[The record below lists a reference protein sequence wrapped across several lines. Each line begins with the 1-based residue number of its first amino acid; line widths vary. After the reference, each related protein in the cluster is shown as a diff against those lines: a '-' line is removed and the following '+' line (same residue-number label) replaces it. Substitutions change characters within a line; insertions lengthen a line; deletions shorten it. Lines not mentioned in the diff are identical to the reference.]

1 MNMTPR
7 VSPLPASA
15 GPASYRGAAWLLS
28 VFLIAC
34 TSVGFAGAATVT
46 RGPYLQMGTP
56 SSIIVRWR
64 TDTASD
70 SSVRFGASA
79 ASLGSIVS
87 DPTLTTEHQVLLTG
101 LAPASRY
108 YYSVGT
114 SAATLAGGA
123 DYSFVTSP
131 LIGNAQPTR
140 IWVLGDSGTKG
151 TTAAAVRNGYT
162 SFGAG
167 RYTNVWL
174 MLGDNAY
181 ENGTDAE
188 YEAAVFDMYPTYLRQ
203 SVLWSTIGNHDTA
216 QLTNP
221 SLSIPYFQIFN
232 NPTNGAAGGAASG
245 TEKYYSF
252 DYGRIHFISLD
263 SMTSSRAPGSAMLNW
278 LEADLG
284 STTQDWIIAF
294 WHHPPYTKGS
304 HNSDTETALI
314 EMRSNVLPIL
324 EAGGV
329 DLVLTGHSHSYER
342 TVFLNGHYGSSGTL
356 TPAMKVDAG
365 SGREDGTGAY
375 DKATDLAANQ
385 GAVYVV
391 AGNGGH
397 VTTWT
402 GGSSA
407 EYNPTPHPAMYVSA
421 LHIGSMVVDVDGD
434 RLDAKMIR
442 ETGAIDDYFT
452 IIKTPPVAQ
461 PPAAPAGLAATAGN
475 AQVALSWA
483 SSAGASSYNVKRGVA
498 SGGPYGLVASGIT
511 GLSYTDT
518 TVSNGTTYYFVVSA
532 SNSDGESANSNQV
545 SAAPVAPAAVPAAP
559 SNLRAVAASR
569 TQINLSWNDNANNET
584 SYLIERSTSSTKGYV
599 QVATVGAN
607 VASFSN
613 TGLRANKL
621 YYYRVRA
628 SNGSVNSAYSNTAS
642 AKTPR

>member
-1 MNMTPR
+1 
-7 VSPLPASA
+7 V
-15 GPASYRGAAWLLS
+15 
-28 VFLIAC
+28 
-34 TSVGFAGAATVT
+34 
-46 RGPYLQMGTP
+46 
-56 SSIIVRWR
+56 
-64 TDTASD
+64 
-70 SSVRFGASA
+70 
-79 ASLGSIVS
+79 
-87 DPTLTTEHQVLLTG
+87 
-101 LAPASRY
+101 
-108 YYSVGT
+108 
-114 SAATLAGGA
+114 
-123 DYSFVTSP
+123 
-131 LIGNAQPTR
+131 
-140 IWVLGDSGTKG
+140 
-151 TTAAAVRNGYT
+151 
-162 SFGAG
+162 
-167 RYTNVWL
+167 
-174 MLGDNAY
+174 
-181 ENGTDAE
+181 
-188 YEAAVFDMYPTYLRQ
+188 
-203 SVLWSTIGNHDTA
+203 
-216 QLTNP
+216 
-221 SLSIPYFQIFN
+221 
-232 NPTNGAAGGAASG
+232 ASG

-278 LEADLG
+278 LETDLG

-375 DKATDLAANQ
+375 DKATDLAGNQ

-498 SGGPYGLVASGIT
+498 SGGPYGLIASGIT
-511 GLSYTDT
+511 GLNYTDT
-518 TVSNGTTYYFVVSA
+518 TASNGTTYYFVVSA
-532 SNSDGESANSNQV
+532 SNGGGESANSSQV
-545 SAAPVAPAAVPAAP
+545 SATPTAPAAVPAAP

-584 SYLIERSTSSTKGYV
+584 SYLIERSTSSGKGYV
-599 QVATVGAN
+599 QIATVGAN
-607 VASFSN
+607 VASYSN

-628 SNGSVNSAYSNTAS
+628 SNGSGSSAYSNTAS

>member
-1 MNMTPR
+1 
-7 VSPLPASA
+7 
-15 GPASYRGAAWLLS
+15 
-28 VFLIAC
+28 
-34 TSVGFAGAATVT
+34 
-46 RGPYLQMGTP
+46 
-56 SSIIVRWR
+56 
-64 TDTASD
+64 
-70 SSVRFGASA
+70 
-79 ASLGSIVS
+79 
-87 DPTLTTEHQVLLTG
+87 
-101 LAPASRY
+101 
-108 YYSVGT
+108 
-114 SAATLAGGA
+114 
-123 DYSFVTSP
+123 
-131 LIGNAQPTR
+131 
-140 IWVLGDSGTKG
+140 
-151 TTAAAVRNGYT
+151 
-162 SFGAG
+162 
-167 RYTNVWL
+167 
-174 MLGDNAY
+174 
-181 ENGTDAE
+181 
-188 YEAAVFDMYPTYLRQ
+188 MYPTYLRQ

-232 NPTNGAAGGAASG
+232 HPTNGAAGGVASG

-278 LEADLG
+278 LETDLG

-452 IIKTPPVAQ
+452 IIKTPARC
-461 PPAAPAGLAATAGN
+461 AAAG
-475 AQVALSWA
+475 
-483 SSAGASSYNVKRGVA
+483 SAGRPCRHGRQCAG
-498 SGGPYGLVASGIT
+498 
-511 GLSYTDT
+511 
-518 TVSNGTTYYFVVSA
+518 
-532 SNSDGESANSNQV
+532 
-545 SAAPVAPAAVPAAP
+545 
-559 SNLRAVAASR
+559 RAVLGFQRGRKQLQRQARRGQRRSLR
-569 TQINLSWNDNANNET
+569 IGRQRHHRLELHRHDGKQWNH
-584 SYLIERSTSSTKGYV
+584 LL
-599 QVATVGAN
+599 
-607 VASFSN
+607 
-613 TGLRANKL
+613 LR
-621 YYYRVRA
+621 RQRQQ
-628 SNGSVNSAYSNTAS
+628 
-642 AKTPR
+642 R